1 MKSRVVKGILSLSFA
16 VLASQALGKD
26 PAGDEARNEITSDV
40 TGQQDIT
47 GSLVMKAIDESRA
60 KSPDIHNDALRVWK
74 NFKSGRIKP
83 NVSYYFWASDLIFW
97 LEKEGEV
104 EFASE
109 EKVAKVFTILKDK
122 ELISPDA
129 EKVLTEFVW
138 GKFQRL
144 KMLTPEERAMPQYRQ
159 ELERIASENL
169 NEVEQQD
176 KK

>member
-1 MKSRVVKGILSLSFA
+1 MKSHIIMRTLSLSLM
-16 VLASQALGKD
+16 VLMSQALGEGTSK
-26 PAGDEARNEITSDV
+26 GDVRNKTTSEATEQQEITE
-40 TGQQDIT
+40 
-47 GSLVMKAIDESRA
+47 SLVMKAIDESKT

-74 NFKSGRIKP
+74 KFESGRVKP
-83 NVSYYFWASDLIFW
+83 NVSYYFWASDLILW
-97 LEKEGEV
+97 LEKEDTI
-104 EFASE
+104 EFGSE

-122 ELISPDA
+122 ELISSDA

-144 KMLTPEERAMPQYRQ
+144 KMLTPQERAMPQYRQ

-176 KK
+176 RK